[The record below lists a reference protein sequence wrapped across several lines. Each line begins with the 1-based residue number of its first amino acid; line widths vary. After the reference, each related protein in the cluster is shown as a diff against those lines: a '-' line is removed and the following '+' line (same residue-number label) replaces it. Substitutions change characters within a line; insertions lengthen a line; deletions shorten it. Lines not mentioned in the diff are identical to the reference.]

1 MSSLYR
7 PPVIRYQV
15 SGIKNQTLIPDR

>member
-1 MSSLYR
+1 MPSLYR

>member
-1 MSSLYR
+1 MPSLYR

-15 SGIKNQTLIPDR
+15 SGIKNKTLILDH